1 MVEII
6 DNIGLRERE
15 LYMSTGLQLFRPRL
29 QLFEQGAILCLA
41 LVFVGRTER
50 GGGKDDV
57 SNPNGMDFL
66 AVLEV
71 LERKCKLKR
80 VKSPSYLG

>member
-1 MVEII
+1 M
-6 DNIGLRERE
+6 
-15 LYMSTGLQLFRPRL
+15 
-29 QLFEQGAILCLA
+29 
-41 LVFVGRTER
+41 
-50 GGGKDDV
+50 GGKDDV
-57 SNPNGMDFL
+57 SNSNCMDFL